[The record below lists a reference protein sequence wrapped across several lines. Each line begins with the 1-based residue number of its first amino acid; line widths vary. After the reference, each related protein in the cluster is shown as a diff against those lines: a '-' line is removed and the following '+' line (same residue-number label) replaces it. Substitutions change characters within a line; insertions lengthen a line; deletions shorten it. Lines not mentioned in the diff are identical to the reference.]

1 MASAGG
7 TQKANDAVGG
17 VLSRCTRGSRVLPTC
32 CWGLLGIVML
42 SDAPGGFMRN
52 QAPCRITAGSALGKA
67 DLELLFAGYL

>member
-7 TQKANDAVGG
+7 TQEANAAVGG
-17 VLSRCTRGSRVLPTC
+17 VRSRCTRGIGSFLLA
-32 CWGLLGIVML
+32 GLLGIVML